1 MKDKLKHSMNL
12 YYKMMQGMADYYQ
25 DYARIME
32 KSFTEIQNIGVHRD
46 KEGTFPVNGHDI
58 YNYVARYNMS
68 NLQIQAIMKLD
79 GKLDF
84 DKLKL
89 AVKLSIEEEPV
100 LGCRFIEADKPYWK
114 PLENPGMVKFC
125 TLEETDD
132 IDKAVHRFIRS
143 SVDIDNAPMVN
154 IRLIRSK
161 EYDVLGLKIN
171 HACCD
176 GVGAQEYLHLL
187 AEIYTSID
195 GENGTF
201 IPKPRIAGRTDQDRL
216 FQELGITDPDSIFIP
231 GSDVYTPTWPF
242 PWEQGGSN
250 IPSMSICRLP
260 AGHLDAISK
269 FAKSKGSTVNDYI
282 LAAFYRAMQQMGT
295 PIYGSPMELP
305 ITVDLRR
312 YLPDHKTT
320 AIRNFSVS
328 VNTKLTM
335 IQSEP
340 FSRTMQR
347 VTAVMKGLKMGYPGL
362 QSVLG
367 LERVERINFKETLA
381 YYQAAGD
388 PSKAQFYC
396 PLFCGDKCVPTLS
409 NVGYLSKA
417 LIKFGRNTVV
427 DAFILPPVI
436 RAPGLLL
443 MASSYNS
450 VLTLAVGYYKNTI
463 CREEMDKFFNKM
475 KIELVKG
482 YKNPSDII

>member
-1 MKDKLKHSMNL
+1 MKDMLKHNINL
-12 YYKMMQGMADYYQ
+12 YYKMMQSTADYYK
-25 DYARIME
+25 DYAKVLE
-32 KSFTEIQNIGVHRD
+32 KGFTNIKKTSVPHEI
-46 KEGTFPVNGHDI
+46 EGTFPANGHDI
-58 YNYVARYNMS
+58 YNYVARYSMS
-68 NLQIQAIMKLD
+68 NIQIQAIMKLD

-89 AVKLSIEEEPV
+89 AVKLSIEEQPV
-100 LGCRFIEADKPYWK
+100 FGCRFVEADKPYWI

-132 IDKAVHRFIRS
+132 VDAAVHKFIRS
-143 SVDIDNAPMVN
+143 SVDLDYDPMLN
-154 IRLIRSK
+154 IRLIRS
-161 EYDVLGLKIN
+161 EHYDVLALKIN

-187 AEIYTSID
+187 ANIYTNID
-195 GENGTF
+195 KENGAF
-201 IPKPRIAGRTDQDRL
+201 IPNPKIAGRTDQDRM
-216 FQELGITDPDSIFIP
+216 FEELGITNPDSIFIP
-231 GSDVYTPTWPF
+231 GSDIYNPTWPF
-242 PWEQGGSN
+242 PWEPSGSN
-250 IPSMSICRLP
+250 IPSMSVCRLP

-282 LAAFYRAMQQMGT
+282 LAAFYRAMLQMGQ

-320 AIRNFSVS
+320 AIRNFSGS

-335 IQSEP
+335 VLNEP
-340 FSRTMQR
+340 FTKTMQR
-347 VTAVMKGLKMGYPGL
+347 ITAMMKGLKMGYPGL
-362 QSVLG
+362 QSALG
-367 LERVERINFKETLA
+367 LERIERIDFRETLA
-381 YYQAAGD
+381 YYQAAVD
-388 PSKAQFYC
+388 PQKAKYFC

-417 LIKFGRNTVV
+417 LIKFGKNTVV
-427 DAFILPPVI
+427 DAFILPPVV

-450 VLTLAVGYYKNTI
+450 VLTLALGYYKNTVSRDAI
-463 CREEMDKFFNKM
+463 DKFVNNM

-482 YKNPSDII
+482 YKNLS